1 MNVPKKL
8 KYTKEHEWVQIENNI
23 ATVGITD
30 YAQSQLGDVVYV
42 DVTTVGDFLE
52 AGDTFG
58 AIEAVKTVADA
69 YMPLSGEVVEM
80 NEELEA
86 APQLVNQDPYGQ
98 GWIIRIEISDPEEI
112 SGLLSAEAY
121 EKLI

>member
-1 MNVPKKL
+1 M
-8 KYTKEHEWVQIENNI
+8 
-23 ATVGITD
+23 
-30 YAQSQLGDVVYV
+30 VYV

-69 YMPLSGEVVEM
+69 YMPLSGDVVEM

-98 GWIIRIEISDPEEI
+98 GWIIRINISNPEEI
-112 SGLLSAEAY
+112 SGLLSPEAY
-121 EKLI
+121 GKLI

>member
-1 MNVPKKL
+1 MNVPKNL
-8 KYTKEHEWVQIENNI
+8 KYTKEHEWVRIENKV

-69 YMPLSGEVVEM
+69 YMPLSGDVVEM

-98 GWIIRIEISDPEEI
+98 GWIIRINISNPEEI
-112 SGLLSAEAY
+112 SGLLSPEAY
-121 EKLI
+121 GKLI

>member
-1 MNVPKKL
+1 MNVPKHL
-8 KYTKEHEWVQIENNI
+8 KYTKEHEWVQIENNV

-30 YAQSQLGDVVYV
+30 YAQSQLGEVVYV

-52 AGDTFG
+52 AGDAFG

-80 NEELEA
+80 NDELEA
-86 APQLVNQDPYGQ
+86 APQLVNQDPYGK
-98 GWIIRIEISDPEEI
+98 GWIIRIEISSPEEI